1 MVPIGLL
8 LVFLKNYV
16 LLRYDLK
23 GGGVGGHHAVGDHG
37 PDSLDGLED
46 EADLDE
52 DREDKEEKKTLKAK
66 LQAVQEVWPGGKNTC
81 VVHI

>member
-8 LVFLKNYV
+8 LVFLKNYA

-66 LQAVQEVWPGGKNTC
+66 LQAVQEVWGEEYLCCT
-81 VVHI
+81 